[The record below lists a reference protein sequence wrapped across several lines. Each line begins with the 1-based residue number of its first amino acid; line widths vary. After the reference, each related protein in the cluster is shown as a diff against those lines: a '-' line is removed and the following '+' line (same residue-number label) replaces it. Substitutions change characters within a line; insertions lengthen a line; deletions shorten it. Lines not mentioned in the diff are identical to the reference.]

1 MGQRR
6 PVRGQELETAAELE
20 NIAETTER
28 LPLGHVGFEPAARRR
43 PPRWVGLG
51 PSPVTGGRGEKEAE
65 PRGSQGSTELPP
77 HTGRAEST
85 GRAGHHAPVP
95 TLSWLM
101 ATP

>member
-28 LPLGHVGFEPAARRR
+28 LPLGHVGFEPAARCR

-51 PSPVTGGRGEKEAE
+51 PSPVTGGEGRRRQNRGAARVARSFLLTQAE
-65 PRGSQGSTELPP
+65 RSPQAVLGTTHRSP
-77 HTGRAEST
+77 HFPG
-85 GRAGHHAPVP
+85 
-95 TLSWLM
+95 
-101 ATP
+101 